1 MFPSVEALDTMTYK
15 DPMAQKSAANAKV
28 SYVHVP
34 KLEQTNDKLMF
45 QMSEDEKTNT
55 QKIIFGLSTPLP
67 GQDSSKRSLDLTI
80 ESPELLLFLK
90 ELDRKNV
97 EATKKNK
104 ESWFKKPPSDAEID
118 HMYIPLVK
126 ENGEYKE
133 SVKIKIRCEYNA
145 TNIYI
150 VDEQKNNSVYYSNGN
165 LNHLEKNAKVMVIV
179 ETPGLWFINKQ
190 FGMSLN
196 ASQILVW
203 PAKHKT
209 GLASFTFKNG
219 HQALPSTNLE

>member
-1 MFPSVEALDTMTYK
+1 MFPSVAALDTLTYK
-15 DPMAQKSAANAKV
+15 DPVPQKNAANAKV

-34 KLEQTNDKLMF
+34 KLEHTNDKLMF

-67 GQDSSKRSLDLTI
+67 GQDSSKRALDLTI
-80 ESPELLLFLK
+80 ESHDMLLFLK
-90 ELDRKNV
+90 ELDRKNL

-104 ESWFKKPPSDAEID
+104 DSWFKKPPSDSEID
-118 HMYIPLVK
+118 HMYVPLVK

-133 SVKIKIRCEYNA
+133 SVKIKVRCEYNP
-145 TNIYI
+145 TNISI
-150 VDEQKNNSVYYSNGN
+150 VDEEKNNVVYYSQGSI
-165 LNHLEKNAKVMVIV
+165 NHLEKNAKVLVIV

-196 ASQILVW
+196 ATQILVW
-203 PAKHKT
+203 PAKHKS
-209 GLASFTFKNG
+209 GLASFTFKDG
-219 HQALPSTNLE
+219 HKPLPSANLD